1 MIYIVFNKWG
11 EAVYEGEDWDCAVEA
26 WQENGG
32 YIAVRYVDV

>member
-11 EAVYEGEDWDCAVEA
+11 EAVYEGEDWDSAAEA
-26 WQENGG
+26 WQKSGG